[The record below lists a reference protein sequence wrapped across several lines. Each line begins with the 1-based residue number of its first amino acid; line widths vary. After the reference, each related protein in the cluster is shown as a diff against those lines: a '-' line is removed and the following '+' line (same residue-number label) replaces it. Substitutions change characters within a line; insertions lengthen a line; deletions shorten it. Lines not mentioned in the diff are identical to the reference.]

1 MSQNQNQW
9 EDDDFDFEDEEQE
22 QPRSKPGNDL
32 VKQLRKAER
41 EKDKRLKELE
51 SELQSLR
58 SERRESSISK
68 VLESEG
74 VNPKIAKFIPAEIQ
88 DIDAVKA
95 WLNENSEVFG
105 FNLKSQVQA
114 QQNQDTYDADLAS
127 LRNMDYVT
135 EDALSPNQLDD
146 QYNQLN
152 QAQSR
157 DDILRMI
164 MGQ

>member
-9 EDDDFDFEDEEQE
+9 EDDDFDLEDDEQE
-22 QPRSKPGNDL
+22 QPRQQRGNDL

-88 DIDAVKA
+88 DVEAVKV

-105 FNLKSQVQA
+105 FNLNSQAQA
-114 QQNQDTYDADLAS
+114 QQVDTYDADMAS

-157 DDILRMI
+157 DDLLRMI

>member
-9 EDDDFDFEDEEQE
+9 EDDDFDLEDDEQE
-22 QPRSKPGNDL
+22 QPRQQRGNDL

-88 DIDAVKA
+88 DVEAVKV

-105 FNLKSQVQA
+105 FNLNSQAQA
-114 QQNQDTYDADLAS
+114 QQSDSYDADMAS

-157 DDILRMI
+157 DDLLRMI